1 MIPENQPA
9 FHNRKVPFHNQ
20 EFQNNGVGVIA
31 RLPWPDFDKHP
42 LDA

>member
-1 MIPENQPA
+1 MKFQ
-9 FHNRKVPFHNQ
+9 NQ

-42 LDA
+42 LDV